1 MNKGEFVE
9 ALADR
14 LDVSRAQADRAL
26 SAVLDIIAEQL
37 GEGEKVAFTGFGSFE
52 VSERA
57 ARTGR
62 NPQTGATI
70 EIAASSV
77 PKFTAGATL
86 KGAVIKLF
94 EIPRPGS
101 VPGKSGPVHAV
112 PARFLFVL
120 SARCTKNWRQREQN
134 RLYYAP
140 LCNAASGPYRFLAR
154 TRMPADRPQG
164 L

>member
-37 GEGEKVAFTGFGSFE
+37 GEGEKVALTGFGSFE

-86 KGAVIKLF
+86 KAAVNK
-94 EIPRPGS
+94 
-101 VPGKSGPVHAV
+101 
-112 PARFLFVL
+112 
-120 SARCTKNWRQREQN
+120 
-134 RLYYAP
+134 
-140 LCNAASGPYRFLAR
+140 
-154 TRMPADRPQG
+154 
-164 L
+164 

>member
-62 NPQTGATI
+62 TTWTTHGRSPFPSNTSKRRPTHGMAITV
-70 EIAASSV
+70 SSTPECAV
-77 PKFTAGATL
+77 YTTL
-86 KGAVIKLF
+86 VT
-94 EIPRPGS
+94 
-101 VPGKSGPVHAV
+101 VWPVV
-112 PARFLFVL
+112 
-120 SARCTKNWRQREQN
+120 
-134 RLYYAP
+134 
-140 LCNAASGPYRFLAR
+140 
-154 TRMPADRPQG
+154 MPAVSIRWSPSHV
-164 L
+164 

>member
-37 GEGEKVAFTGFGSFE
+37 GKGEKVAFTGFGSFE

-62 NPQTGATI
+62 NPQTGAEITI
-70 EIAASSV
+70 APSN
-77 PKFTAGATL
+77 
-86 KGAVIKLF
+86 
-94 EIPRPGS
+94 
-101 VPGKSGPVHAV
+101 V
-112 PARFLFVL
+112 PAFVAGKAL
-120 SARCTKNWRQREQN
+120 KDAVK
-134 RLYYAP
+134 
-140 LCNAASGPYRFLAR
+140 
-154 TRMPADRPQG
+154 
-164 L
+164 

>member
-26 SAVLDIIAEQL
+26 SGVLDMIAEQL
-37 GEGEKVAFTGFGSFE
+37 GKGEKVAFTGFGSFE
-52 VSERA
+52 VSKRA

-86 KGAVIKLF
+86 KAAVNK
-94 EIPRPGS
+94 
-101 VPGKSGPVHAV
+101 
-112 PARFLFVL
+112 
-120 SARCTKNWRQREQN
+120 
-134 RLYYAP
+134 
-140 LCNAASGPYRFLAR
+140 
-154 TRMPADRPQG
+154 
-164 L
+164 

>member
-1 MNKGEFVE
+1 MHTGDFVE

-37 GEGEKVAFTGFGSFE
+37 GEGVKVAFTGFGSVE

-77 PKFTAGATL
+77 PTFTAGATL
-86 KGAVIKLF
+86 KAAVNK
-94 EIPRPGS
+94 
-101 VPGKSGPVHAV
+101 
-112 PARFLFVL
+112 
-120 SARCTKNWRQREQN
+120 
-134 RLYYAP
+134 
-140 LCNAASGPYRFLAR
+140 
-154 TRMPADRPQG
+154 
-164 L
+164 

>member
-26 SAVLDIIAEQL
+26 SGVLDIIAEQL
-37 GEGEKVAFTGFGSFE
+37 SKGEKVAFTGFGSFE
-52 VSERA
+52 VSKRA

-70 EIAASSV
+70 NIAASSV

-86 KGAVIKLF
+86 KA
-94 EIPRPGS
+94 S
-101 VPGKSGPVHAV
+101 VNGK
-112 PARFLFVL
+112 
-120 SARCTKNWRQREQN
+120 
-134 RLYYAP
+134 
-140 LCNAASGPYRFLAR
+140 
-154 TRMPADRPQG
+154 
-164 L
+164 

>member
-14 LDVSRAQADRAL
+14 MDVSRAQADRAL

-37 GEGEKVAFTGFGSFE
+37 GKGEKVAFTGFGSCE
-52 VSERA
+52 VSKRA

-86 KGAVIKLF
+86 KAAVNK
-94 EIPRPGS
+94 
-101 VPGKSGPVHAV
+101 
-112 PARFLFVL
+112 
-120 SARCTKNWRQREQN
+120 
-134 RLYYAP
+134 
-140 LCNAASGPYRFLAR
+140 
-154 TRMPADRPQG
+154 
-164 L
+164 